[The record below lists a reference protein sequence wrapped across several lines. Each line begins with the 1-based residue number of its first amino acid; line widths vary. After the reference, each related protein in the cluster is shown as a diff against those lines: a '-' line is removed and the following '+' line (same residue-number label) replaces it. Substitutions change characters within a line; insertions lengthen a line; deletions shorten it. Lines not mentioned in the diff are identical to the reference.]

1 MVLGMCVDPFSYRG
15 CYSASALQSRL
26 ISMGSYMYQSATYCQ
41 ERCSGQAFAALLGG
55 NECFCGDSMSIL
67 DGLYP
72 TSGEECNIDCAG
84 WPFVKCGGTAA
95 MDVYVNNDFHGN
107 DDDNN
112 NSNNN
117 NNNGDDGAAVQYTS
131 ISTRSLLQESM
142 FEQHTE
148 SSETTTHPVDTKNG
162 DDDTDNRRPIIE
174 IITTTPH
181 LPPLTVTEEKTKVLT
196 PDTSVRTV
204 FVTLTPSPTTYAVT
218 ETTVEITPIVIPIVS
233 SVGYTRTVFTS
244 LLYTI
249 SNRVPTTIVMTSTVI
264 FQQQPTTSY
273 IYSTLTRNE
282 EFTKYSILTVDG
294 TTLTKLVTST
304 YTHAVRIAATSS
316 SLSIGTGRNSTV
328 TLGGSSSSSS
338 SSSSSTSISSSTST
352 RSPTTFVNS
361 TRSVIAM
368 VTTAGRGFSVTSIA
382 SDTVVS
388 RENNGSFSGSSSS
401 SFSSFSTSSISNTS
415 STGGA
420 GEFNPY
426 NRSTSGSHGLSGGA
440 IAGIVIGCVFGTVLV
455 LSLLLFLFLL
465 RKRMYS
471 RRMQRLNLGNEETK
485 YYQPY
490 SFGINDSTQPP
501 MVPFSMLTPRGS
513 RSLSPHA
520 ASNHSNYS
528 RGLHMHNPLLAMSTG
543 GEHLNRVGSNGVA
556 DISKNTSAGSGNN
569 ATFADVV
576 RANLLPPSFYHG
588 ENLTSVTSFPDMG
601 MENRLHI
608 VNPDNPNDALSSDG
622 NKEDDIDI
630 DSNSSI

>member
-1 MVLGMCVDPFSYRG
+1 MVLGMCADNFSYRG

-26 ISMGSYMYQSATYCQ
+26 ISMGTYMYQSVTYCQ
-41 ERCSGQAFAALLGG
+41 ERCSGHAIAALLGG
-55 NECFCGDSMSIL
+55 NECFCGDSLSIL
-67 DGLYP
+67 DGVYP
-72 TSGEECNIDCAG
+72 TGGEECSVDCAG

-95 MDVYVNNDFHGN
+95 MDVYVNDDFHAS
-107 DDDNN
+107 DDDNRN
-112 NSNNN
+112 NNN
-117 NNNGDDGAAVQYTS
+117 NNNGDDGAAAQYAG
-131 ISTRSLLQESM
+131 IITRSLLQESM
-142 FEQHTE
+142 FEQHTDT
-148 SSETTTHPVDTKNG
+148 SEPITHPDDTNNDDNHHPAVEPTTTAP
-162 DDDTDNRRPIIE
+162 R
-174 IITTTPH
+174 
-181 LPPLTVTEEKTKVLT
+181 LPPLTVTEEKTMVLT
-196 PDTSVRTV
+196 PETSVRTV
-204 FVTLTPSPTTYAVT
+204 FVTLTPSPVTYAVT

-233 SVGYTRTVFTS
+233 SVGFTRTVFTS

-249 SNRVPTTIVMTSTVI
+249 SNRVPTTIVMTSTVV
-264 FQQQPTTSY
+264 FQQQPITSY

-282 EFTKYSILTVDG
+282 ELTKYSILIADG
-294 TTLTKLVTST
+294 TTMTKLVTST
-304 YTHAVRIAATSS
+304 YTYPVSATTASLSLSMETSRGGTVTFGSTTDSNSTSS
-316 SLSIGTGRNSTV
+316 STRYPVAFVNT
-328 TLGGSSSSSS
+328 
-338 SSSSSTSISSSTST
+338 T
-352 RSPTTFVNS
+352 RSG
-361 TRSVIAM
+361 IAM
-368 VTTAGRGFSVTSIA
+368 VTTAGRGFSITSLA
-382 SDTVVS
+382 SSTIVS
-388 RENNGSFSGSSSS
+388 KESNGTFSSTSNGS
-401 SFSSFSTSSISNTS
+401 T
-415 STGGA
+415 
-420 GEFNPY
+420 GEFSPY

-465 RKRMYS
+465 KKRVYS

-513 RSLSPHA
+513 RSLSPRA
-520 ASNHSNYS
+520 ASNHSNFS
-528 RGLHMHNPLLAMSTG
+528 RGLHMHNPLIAMSTG
-543 GEHLNRVGSNGVA
+543 GEHLNRAGSNGVAGGVA

-576 RANLLPPSFYHG
+576 RANLLPSSFYHG